1 MRFAIARQG
10 DHLTVEYS
18 RDHGATWVQPTGGA
32 QGEVDI
38 VLPQEVL
45 VGPAVVSYDPAV
57 PFTAAFDDFAVCPV
71 DGGEA
76 P

>member
-1 MRFAIARQG
+1 
-10 DHLTVEYS
+10 
-18 RDHGATWVQPTGGA
+18 VQPTGGA

-45 VGPAVVSYDPAV
+45 VGPVVVSYDPAV
-57 PFTAAFDDFAVCPV
+57 PVTAAFDDFAVCPV
-71 DGGEA
+71 DGGQT